1 MADTNLSNHNPKY
14 HQTMPTKK
22 TKTRKPANTRKV
34 TKAKRKISPAAKK
47 KLAASGT
54 RIMTAAKKL
63 YNDSGKKTAWTKC
76 VSKAAKALKK

>member
-1 MADTNLSNHNPKY
+1 MT
-14 HQTMPTKK
+14 TKK
-22 TKTRKPANTRKV
+22 TKTRKPATRKTAARKPAKTSKA
-34 TKAKRKISPAAKK
+34 TKVKRKMSPTAKK

-63 YNDSGKKTAWTKC
+63 YKASGNKSSWQKC